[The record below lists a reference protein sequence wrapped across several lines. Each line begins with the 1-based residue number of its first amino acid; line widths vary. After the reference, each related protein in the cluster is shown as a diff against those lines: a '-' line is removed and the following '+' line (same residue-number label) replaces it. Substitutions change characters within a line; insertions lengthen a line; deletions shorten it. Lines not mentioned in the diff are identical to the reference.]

1 MDMKLSYMLTK
12 RQLTD
17 FGEFLAVE
25 APTARVQLK
34 KKRKQ
39 LLLIALAPAAVAVL
53 SFIRVWEQGS
63 SAQLLLG
70 VGCVIAAGAMC
81 ITALRLPSIVRHNVR
96 RQMEQQSRPE
106 HIPETTLDLGSG
118 VLVVEERGQTSILPL
133 RQYSGCE
140 KRTDCRY
147 LLFGARG
154 VCVPEAAL
162 TDAQWEELTEF
173 LHSKI

>member
-1 MDMKLSYMLTK
+1 MKLSYMLTK

-81 ITALRLPSIVRHNVR
+81 ITALRLLLQPMRPSFI
-96 RQMEQQSRPE
+96 
-106 HIPETTLDLGSG
+106 IGD
-118 VLVVEERGQTSILPL
+118 
-133 RQYSGCE
+133 
-140 KRTDCRY
+140 
-147 LLFGARG
+147 F
-154 VCVPEAAL
+154 
-162 TDAQWEELTEF
+162 
-173 LHSKI
+173 